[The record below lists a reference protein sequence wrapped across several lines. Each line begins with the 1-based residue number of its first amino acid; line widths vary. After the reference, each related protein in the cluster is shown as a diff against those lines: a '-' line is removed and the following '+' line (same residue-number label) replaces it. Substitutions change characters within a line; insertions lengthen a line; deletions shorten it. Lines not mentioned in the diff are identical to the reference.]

1 MITHPLTFLLLNSVH
16 IEGEKRAKYRGKA
29 AIAETIRR
37 VEDLSSRYEAIEK
50 RIGTDELKALR
61 ITMKRKLLASFGK
74 TVKAS
79 EEAEELASGLHDV
92 HHRSAKERVEGHD
105 VAPLMDGCIV
115 IGSIHNK
122 CDNLKLL
129 QKEMSH
135 RSIVHET
142 SEKERPL
149 TNEERGDIHKRIN
162 ALKINQLKRVC

>member
-1 MITHPLTFLLLNSVH
+1 MIAHQLTFLLLHSVH
-16 IEGEKRAKYRGKA
+16 IEGEKRAKYRRKA

-61 ITMKRKLLASFGK
+61 ITMKRKLLAPFGK

-92 HHRSAKERVEGHD
+92 HHQLAKERVEGHD

-115 IGSIHNK
+115 IGFIHNK
-122 CDNLKLL
+122 YDNLKLL

-135 RSIVHET
+135 
-142 SEKERPL
+142 
-149 TNEERGDIHKRIN
+149 
-162 ALKINQLKRVC
+162 